1 MKKKMF
7 KMERRKRKIMEEAN
21 EIKMLRT
28 TN

>member
-1 MKKKMF
+1 MKKEMF
-7 KMERRKRKIMEEAN
+7 KMERRKRKIMEEAK